1 MRQIP
6 LELPHRIA
14 LGREDFFVGE
24 ANAAAVAW
32 LDRWPDWP
40 GGGLAVYG
48 PPGSGKTH
56 LVEVWRARSAAARI
70 EPAALP
76 GVDLDGLAGAPAV
89 AVDGID
95 GPLTPA
101 AATQLFHLY
110 NRAHAAGRTVLI
122 AARDR
127 PGVWAGLPDLASRVA
142 TFATVELT
150 APDDSLLIAVMRK
163 QFTDR
168 QVAVGED
175 VLRYAAARIER
186 SFAAAQA
193 FVGALDRAALGAKR
207 PASIALARAV
217 LESDRAR
224 TDL

>member
-1 MRQIP
+1 LRQIP

-14 LGREDFFVGE
+14 IGREDFFVGE
-24 ANAAAVAW
+24 ANAAAIAW

-56 LVEVWRARSAAARI
+56 LIEVWRARSAATRI

-76 GVDLDGLAGAPAV
+76 GADLEALAGAPAV

-95 GPLTPA
+95 GPLAPT

-110 NRAHAAGRTVLI
+110 NRVRAAGHTLAL
-122 AARDR
+122 AARGR

-142 TFATVELT
+142 TFATVELA
-150 APDDSLLIAVMRK
+150 APDDLLLMAVMHK
-163 QFTDR
+163 QFADR
-168 QVAVGED
+168 QVVVGED
-175 VLRYAAARIER
+175 LLRYAAARIER

-193 FVGALDRAALGAKR
+193 FVAALDRAALGAKR
-207 PASIALARAV
+207 APSIALARAV
-217 LESDRAR
+217 LESEPAR
-224 TDL
+224 PDL